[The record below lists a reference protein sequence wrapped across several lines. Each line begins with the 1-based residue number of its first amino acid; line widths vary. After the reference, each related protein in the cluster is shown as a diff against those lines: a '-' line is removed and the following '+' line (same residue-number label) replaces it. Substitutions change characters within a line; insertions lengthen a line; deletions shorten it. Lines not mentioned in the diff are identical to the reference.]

1 MVNIRLNEF
10 DRKILANIKPSDKWS
25 KFKNI
30 FVLNSEI
37 KKLKI
42 GSSKVGTKC
51 AQHLRKLSNKNIVT
65 LNEIK
70 DGCKDLIPKK
80 HKHGLAKDKTKR
92 DVLKEHTKLDIGQ
105 EKKKEEK
112 PKHKKTATT
121 KKPGPTQQ
129 LVNLLTA
136 QQTAVRQQTI
146 ASNIAKVDQILT
158 DRNQNLELPSRQV
171 AQPKQT
177 QNLQFTR
184 TPLGSQAQDTSAD
197 LRMRLL
203 EGSLL
208 DKERGLAEIASNLDN
223 QRQLLKERIRNPSLL
238 QRQPRLQLRTETLGQ
253 SPMNRPPIPQGPP
266 PLFQSQ
272 TQLSAPLSSRSD
284 TSSDLEDISPI
295 DEAYNNINS
304 IDRERLNLKNK
315 YISGSITGANAV
327 NTLRNVKN
335 TLNSSNL
342 LDIIPQQQ
350 APLRDRVSTVSR
362 NVDSDIDYYMNE
374 IENQDKSGAFRS
386 LTSNLVNREKNKR
399 QNELLTELTTLGKME
414 RQKQIEDRLGN
425 LQSNVMQRVSGIAEQ
440 QNIFDR
446 NTRLNL
452 EKSESLGDLQ
462 EQELE
467 LGRTGSFTSR
477 LPETKSYEELQDDF
491 KLAQRKRD
499 RLLNKP
505 KISNR
510 QKRKQE
516 KARELLE
523 LQEQEK
529 QTSDIIDR
537 LILDTE
543 QTNVDVD
550 KFKKEMALRQQVA
563 SGSDAALEEVAMEED
578 KSPIKMMAPEDII
591 GRPKSRYVIKS
602 GLGTPSEV
610 YGNADST
617 FYNKNYKDILNQYV
631 NQSRNSPIYNEPMKN
646 NYAQTWDII
655 NKVKNA
661 KVYTGESKT
670 KDLRHR
676 KDYQKDL
683 LKQLHARNIEQLM
696 DRYLLEQNPENKEY
710 FKYAGIAAEQY
721 FKSENPN
728 EDPQYKLFNKINK
741 RKGFMSAN
749 QFIEESKLLDVDNV
763 DSKNWD
769 SEAARL
775 KEFHEEWDNEMSE
788 SAKRSYM
795 AGSRDMFST
804 GLGLEGF
811 NELPY

>member
-10 DRKILANIKPSDKWS
+10 DRKILANIKPSDKWN

-42 GSSKVGTKC
+42 GNNKIGTKC

-65 LNEIK
+65 LDEIK
-70 DGCKDLIPKK
+70 DNCKDLIPKK

-105 EKKKEEK
+105 DIKKEEK
-112 PKHKKTATT
+112 PKHKKPATT
-121 KKPGPTQQ
+121 KKPPGPTQQ

-146 ASNIAKVDQILT
+146 ASNIQKVDQILT
-158 DRNQNLELPSRQV
+158 DRNQNVELPKQPEISQLQLTRQSLGQQRQV
-171 AQPKQT
+171 GGLGIYAPLPRRPPRPSMPSVT
-177 QNLQFTR
+177 QNINGNVVGTTKTDEEILNQ
-184 TPLGSQAQDTSAD
+184 
-197 LRMRLL
+197 LRQ
-203 EGSLL
+203 
-208 DKERGLAEIASNLDN
+208 NN
-223 QRQLLKERIRNPSLL
+223 QE
-238 QRQPRLQLRTETLGQ
+238 RLQQIESKQ
-253 SPMNRPPIPQGPP
+253 QPA
-266 PLFQSQ
+266 F
-272 TQLSAPLSSRSD
+272 SSF
-284 TSSDLEDISPI
+284 TSRLVKGDNLKRQNQILEDITKMGQNQRTERNQKKFDDLSKKIELTKQI
-295 DEAYNNINS
+295 DQNLDFINVLKAEVSQQRSIADAEKRQDEGLNEAMNI
-304 IDRERLNLKNK
+304 
-315 YISGSITGANAV
+315 
-327 NTLRNVKN
+327 
-335 TLNSSNL
+335 
-342 LDIIPQQQ
+342 
-350 APLRDRVSTVSR
+350 
-362 NVDSDIDYYMNE
+362 M
-374 IENQDKSGAFRS
+374 
-386 LTSNLVNREKNKR
+386 REKKA
-399 QNELLTELTTLGKME
+399 
-414 RQKQIEDRLGN
+414 KQIEDTLGN
-425 LQSNVMQRVSGIAEQ
+425 LQSGVMQRVSGTAEQ

-467 LGRTGSFTSR
+467 LGRTGSFSAR
-477 LPETKSYEELQDDF
+477 LPETKSYEELQEAF
-491 KLAQRKRD
+491 ESAQRKRD
-499 RLLNKP
+499 RLLRKP
-505 KISNR
+505 RISRR

-529 QTSDIIDR
+529 KTSDIIDR

-543 QTNVDVD
+543 ETNVDVD
-550 KFKKEMALRQQVA
+550 KFKKEMAQ
-563 SGSDAALEEVAMEED
+563 EEVAMEED
-578 KSPIKMMAPEDII
+578 KSPVKMMAPEDII

-610 YGNADST
+610 YGNPDSA
-617 FYNKNYKDILNQYV
+617 FYNKNYKDILNEYV
-631 NQSRNSPIYNEPMKN
+631 NQSRNSPIYNQPMKN

-661 KVYTGESKT
+661 KVYTTESKT

-683 LKQLHARNIEQLM
+683 LKQLHARNVEQLM
-696 DRYLLEQNPENKEY
+696 DRYLLEKDPEKKEY

-763 DSKNWD
+763 DSKKWD
-769 SEAARL
+769 SEASRL
-775 KEFHEEWDNEMSE
+775 KDFHEEWDEEMSE
-788 SAKRSYM
+788 TAKRSYR
-795 AGSRDMFST
+795 ASSSDMFSA
-804 GLGLEGF
+804 GAGREGF

>member
-42 GSSKVGTKC
+42 GNNKVGTKC
-51 AQHLRKLSNKNIVT
+51 AKHLRKLSNKNIVT

-80 HKHGLAKDKTKR
+80 HKHGLAKDKTKK

-105 EKKKEEK
+105 DIKKEEK
-112 PKHKKTATT
+112 PKHKKPETT
-121 KKPGPTQQ
+121 KKPPGPTQQ

-146 ASNIAKVDQILT
+146 ASNIQKVDQILT
-158 DRNQNLELPSRQV
+158 DRNQNVELPKQPQISQLQLTRQSLGQQRQV
-171 AQPKQT
+171 GGLGIYAPLPRRPPRPSMPSVT
-177 QNLQFTR
+177 QNITGNVVGTTKTDEEILNQLRQNNQERLQQIESIQQPAFSSFT
-184 TPLGSQAQDTSAD
+184 S
-197 LRMRLL
+197 RLVK
-203 EGSLL
+203 G
-208 DKERGLAEIASNLDN
+208 DNLKR
-223 QRQLLKERIRNPSLL
+223 QRQLLDDITTMGQN
-238 QRQPRLQLRTETLGQ
+238 QRTERNQKIFENLSKKIELTKQIDQNLDFINVLKSEVSQQRSIADAEKRQDEGLNEA
-253 SPMNRPPIPQGPP
+253 MNI
-266 PLFQSQ
+266 
-272 TQLSAPLSSRSD
+272 
-284 TSSDLEDISPI
+284 
-295 DEAYNNINS
+295 
-304 IDRERLNLKNK
+304 
-315 YISGSITGANAV
+315 
-327 NTLRNVKN
+327 
-335 TLNSSNL
+335 
-342 LDIIPQQQ
+342 
-350 APLRDRVSTVSR
+350 
-362 NVDSDIDYYMNE
+362 M
-374 IENQDKSGAFRS
+374 
-386 LTSNLVNREKNKR
+386 REKKA
-399 QNELLTELTTLGKME
+399 
-414 RQKQIEDRLGN
+414 KQIEDTLGN
-425 LQSNVMQRVSGIAEQ
+425 LQSGVMQRVSGTAEQ

-505 KISNR
+505 RISNR
-510 QKRKQE
+510 QKRKQA
-516 KARELLE
+516 KAQELLE

-529 QTSDIIDR
+529 KTSDIIDR

-543 QTNVDVD
+543 ETNVDVD
-550 KFKKEMALRQQVA
+550 KFKKEMAQ
-563 SGSDAALEEVAMEED
+563 EEVAMEED

-631 NQSRNSPIYNEPMKN
+631 NQSRNSPIYNEPMST

-661 KVYTGESKT
+661 KVYTADSKT
-670 KDLRHR
+670 KDTRHR
-676 KDYQKDL
+676 KEYQKDL
-683 LKQLHARNIEQLM
+683 LKQLHARNVEQLM

-741 RKGFMSAN
+741 RGKGVSISPKK
-749 QFIEESKLLDVDNV
+749 FIEESKKLDLDDE
-763 DSKNWD
+763 DSKNWEK
-769 SEAARL
+769 EAERL
-775 KEFHEEWDNEMSE
+775 KEFHKEWDNEMSE

-795 AGSRDMFST
+795 AGSPDSFSA
-804 GLGLEGF
+804 GLGREGF

>member
-42 GSSKVGTKC
+42 GNNKVGTKC
-51 AQHLRKLSNKNIVT
+51 AKHLRKLSNKNIVT

-80 HKHGLAKDKTKR
+80 HKHGLAKDKTKK

-105 EKKKEEK
+105 DIKKEEK
-112 PKHKKTATT
+112 PKHKKPETT
-121 KKPGPTQQ
+121 KKPPGPTQQ

-146 ASNIAKVDQILT
+146 ASNIQKVDQILT
-158 DRNQNLELPSRQV
+158 DRNQNVELPKQPQISQLQLTRQSLGQQRQV
-171 AQPKQT
+171 GGLGIYAPLPRRPPKARSATGGTPRPSMPSVT
-177 QNLQFTR
+177 QNITGNVVGTTKTDEEILNQLRQNNQERLQQIESIQQPAFSSFT
-184 TPLGSQAQDTSAD
+184 S
-197 LRMRLL
+197 RLV
-203 EGSLL
+203 
-208 DKERGLAEIASNLDN
+208 KEDNLKR
-223 QRQLLKERIRNPSLL
+223 QRQLLDDITTMGQN
-238 QRQPRLQLRTETLGQ
+238 QRTERNQKIFENLSKKIELTKQIDQNLDFINVLKSEVSQQRSIADAEKRQDEGLNEA
-253 SPMNRPPIPQGPP
+253 MNI
-266 PLFQSQ
+266 
-272 TQLSAPLSSRSD
+272 
-284 TSSDLEDISPI
+284 
-295 DEAYNNINS
+295 
-304 IDRERLNLKNK
+304 
-315 YISGSITGANAV
+315 
-327 NTLRNVKN
+327 
-335 TLNSSNL
+335 
-342 LDIIPQQQ
+342 
-350 APLRDRVSTVSR
+350 
-362 NVDSDIDYYMNE
+362 M
-374 IENQDKSGAFRS
+374 
-386 LTSNLVNREKNKR
+386 REKKA
-399 QNELLTELTTLGKME
+399 
-414 RQKQIEDRLGN
+414 KQIEDTLGN
-425 LQSNVMQRVSGIAEQ
+425 LQSGVMQRVSGTAEQ

-452 EKSESLGDLQ
+452 EKSESLGDLR

-505 KISNR
+505 RISNR

-543 QTNVDVD
+543 ETNVDVD
-550 KFKKEMALRQQVA
+550 KFKKEMAQ
-563 SGSDAALEEVAMEED
+563 EEVAMEED

-661 KVYTGESKT
+661 KVYTGDSKT

-676 KDYQKDL
+676 KEYQKDL
-683 LKQLHARNIEQLM
+683 LKQLHARNVEQLM
-696 DRYLLEQNPENKEY
+696 DRYLLEQNPEKKEY

-741 RKGFMSAN
+741 RGKGVSISPKK
-749 QFIEESKLLDVDNV
+749 FIEESKKLDLDDE
-763 DSKNWD
+763 DSKNWEK
-769 SEAARL
+769 EAERL
-775 KEFHEEWDNEMSE
+775 KDFHQEWDNEMSE

>member
-10 DRKILANIKPSDKWS
+10 DRKILANIKPSDKWN

-37 KKLKI
+37 QKLKI

-51 AQHLRKLSNKNIVT
+51 SQHLRKLSNKNIVT
-65 LNEIK
+65 LEEIR

-80 HKHGLAKDKTKR
+80 HKHGLAKDKTKK

-121 KKPGPTQQ
+121 KKPSPTQQ

-146 ASNIAKVDQILT
+146 ASNIEKVDQILT
-158 DRNQNLELPSRQV
+158 DRNQNVEL
-171 AQPKQT
+171 PKQT
-177 QNLQFTR
+177 QSANLQLTR
-184 TPLGSQAQDTSAD
+184 TPLGQAPQLQLNRTPLGQAPMSKQGASITLTAPDQTQRIIRPSGIIRPLPRPIVRQNINGNIVGQTKTD
-197 LRMRLL
+197 EEILNQLRKNNEERLQNP
-203 EGSLL
+203 
-208 DKERGLAEIASNLDN
+208 NLDPN
-223 QRQLLKERIRNPSLL
+223 VRSELEKLDLAYKAKLNP
-238 QRQPRLQLRTETLGQ
+238 PE
-253 SPMNRPPIPQGPP
+253 
-266 PLFQSQ
+266 
-272 TQLSAPLSSRSD
+272 
-284 TSSDLEDISPI
+284 
-295 DEAYNNINS
+295 
-304 IDRERLNLKNK
+304 
-315 YISGSITGANAV
+315 
-327 NTLRNVKN
+327 
-335 TLNSSNL
+335 
-342 LDIIPQQQ
+342 
-350 APLRDRVSTVSR
+350 
-362 NVDSDIDYYMNE
+362 
-374 IENQDKSGAFRS
+374 DKSGAFRS
-386 LTSNLVNREKNKR
+386 LTSRLVDNEKNKR
-399 QNELLTELTTLGKME
+399 QNEILTELTTLGKME
-414 RQKQIEDRLGN
+414 RQKQIEDR
-425 LQSNVMQRVSGIAEQ
+425 
-440 QNIFDR
+440 FDR

-467 LGRTGSFTSR
+467 LGRSGSFTAR
-477 LPETKSYEELQDDF
+477 LPETKSFEEIQDAF
-491 KLAQRKRD
+491 RIAQINRD
-499 RLLNKP
+499 RLLYQAKP
-505 KISNR
+505 RKFSKR

-516 KARELLE
+516 KAKELLE

-529 QTSDIIDR
+529 QTSDLIDKI
-537 LILDTE
+537 ILDTE
-543 QTNVDVD
+543 ETNEDVD
-550 KFKKEMALRQQVA
+550 KFKKEMAQEEVA
-563 SGSDAALEEVAMEED
+563 MEEVAMEED
-578 KSPIKMMAPEDII
+578 KPKKRVLKKIKGTEEVAMEADKPVKMMSPDDVI

-631 NQSRNSPIYNEPMKN
+631 NESRNSPIYNEPMKN

-655 NKVKNA
+655 NKIKNA
-661 KVYTGESKT
+661 KVYTADSKT

-683 LKQLHARNIEQLM
+683 LKQLHARNVEQLM
-696 DRYLLEQNPENKEY
+696 DRYLLEQNPEKKEY

-728 EDPQYKLFNKINK
+728 EDPQYKLFNKISK
-741 RKGFMSAN
+741 RGKGGSIS
-749 QFIEESKLLDVDNV
+749 QEKFIEESKLLDVDNE
-763 DSKNWD
+763 DSKKWD
-769 SEAARL
+769 SEAERL

-795 AGSRDMFST
+795 AGSRDMFSA
-804 GLGLEGF
+804 GLGQEGF